1 MKQTIDEKFSFAMSH
16 INANCQYYNRFYNL
30 LEHRETT
37 EEGVTMRVNMIDSVH
52 PILEYNPEFM
62 DKINSACLAVLLC
75 AEINRLLLHHCT
87 KRRMPIPALNYMASN
102 IVCYDPCISNLF
114 HACIESVTFDK
125 ELPNDEHPEIRKL
138 LPKDY
143 NHDRDCQLEVLYEML
158 IKNEEIK
165 KKMVDCNAGNSE
177 DPCDSEGE
185 NHQGNGKAD
194 EEGRNGKDQ
203 EDDNGNQIG
212 GNSAGKTDIPTN
224 QQGAGS
230 SSKPNNKKDKS
241 GDGKQNK
248 NSNKLGSSEDMLDA
262 LKEHFASHPD
272 KQIEKWGENDIANA
286 TISQRVNSMDA
297 ADWGNMPGNLRER
310 IMAANRQVVDP
321 RVALKNFIGTA
332 YSNSLSDTRMKI
344 NRRLPE
350 LSGLIPGKRHD
361 QTFKI
366 GMFADASGSMSDTD
380 IQLCIDT
387 VNNFIKFEA
396 EVHFAWWDCICEV
409 PTEHLKPMRES
420 QVSGGGGTMPQCILE
435 MMKEHKFHYDGI
447 IVMTDCYFDWPRPK
461 EYKNIFIIRTP
472 NAGEAPEWVG
482 KRQMS
487 MKALYSY
494 LDKMK

>member
-1 MKQTIDEKFSFAMSH
+1 MKQSIDEKFSFAMSH

-30 LEHRETT
+30 LEHRETD
-37 EEGVTMRVNMIDSVH
+37 EEGVTMRVNMVDSVH

-62 DKINSACLAVLLC
+62 DRINSACLAVLLC

-87 KRRMPIPALNYMASN
+87 KRRMPNPALNYMASN

-125 ELPNDEHPEIRKL
+125 ELPNDQHPEILKL

-143 NHDRDCQLEVLYEML
+143 SHDRDCQLEVLYEML
-158 IKNEEIK
+158 SKNEELK
-165 KKMVDCNAGNSE
+165 KKFASINAGNGTP
-177 DPCDSEGE
+177 PCDSNEK
-185 NHQGNGKAD
+185 NHQGNGKAEDEGREGKD
-194 EEGRNGKDQ
+194 EEDGDGHLTGGNCAGESDTETNAGNGK
-203 EDDNGNQIG
+203 G
-212 GNSAGKTDIPTN
+212 PV
-224 QQGAGS
+224 
-230 SSKPNNKKDKS
+230 KKDSKKKPGKKP
-241 GDGKQNK
+241 GDD
-248 NSNKLGSSEDMLDA
+248 EDMLDA
-262 LKEHFASHPD
+262 LKEHFAGNPD
-272 KQIEKWGENDIANA
+272 KQTEKWGDNDIANA

-297 ADWGNMPGNLRER
+297 ADWGNMPGSLRER
-310 IMAANRQVVDP
+310 VLAANRQVVDP
-321 RVALKNFIGTA
+321 RVALRNFIGTA

-350 LSGLIPGKRHD
+350 WSGLIPGKRHD

-366 GMFADASGSMSDTD
+366 GMFADASGSMSDDD

-396 EVHFAWWDCICEV
+396 EVHFAWWDCSCEV
-409 PTEHLKPMRES
+409 PAEHLKPMRES
-420 QVSGGGGTMPQCILE
+420 RVSGGGGTMPQCILE
-435 MMKEHKFHYDGI
+435 MMKENKLHYDGI

-472 NAGEAPEWVG
+472 NAGEAPEWVS

-487 MKALYSY
+487 MKALHEY
-494 LDKMK
+494 LDKKKK